1 MPAQLNAFVK
11 CRIYVS
17 DDDIAFWEKNKVS
30 PAVSI
35 DSMRDVLRV
44 FINGQLTGNVL
55 YYPSYISASI
65 YITMSVFV
73 FFFPFVRFIS
83 SLFFLCCFI
92 LAVKFCKLS
101 QEMFS
106 KSINDF
112 IINPSCPYLID

>member
-11 CRIYVS
+11 CRINVS

-44 FINGQLTGNVL
+44 FINGQLTGIVL

-65 YITMSVFV
+65 YITLSVFV
-73 FFFPFVRFIS
+73 FFFLLFASFLLCSFYVVS
-83 SLFFLCCFI
+83 S
-92 LAVKFCKLS
+92 
-101 QEMFS
+101 
-106 KSINDF
+106 
-112 IINPSCPYLID
+112 

>member
-1 MPAQLNAFVK
+1 MPAQLNAFMK

-55 YYPSYISASI
+55 Y
-65 YITMSVFV
+65 
-73 FFFPFVRFIS
+73 
-83 SLFFLCCFI
+83 
-92 LAVKFCKLS
+92 
-101 QEMFS
+101 
-106 KSINDF
+106 
-112 IINPSCPYLID
+112 

>member
-1 MPAQLNAFVK
+1 MPAQLNAFMK

-35 DSMRDVLRV
+35 DSMRDVLRA

-73 FFFPFVRFIS
+73 FFFLLFASFLLCSFYVVS
-83 SLFFLCCFI
+83 S
-92 LAVKFCKLS
+92 
-101 QEMFS
+101 
-106 KSINDF
+106 
-112 IINPSCPYLID
+112 

>member
-1 MPAQLNAFVK
+1 MPAQLNAFMK

-35 DSMRDVLRV
+35 DSMRDVLRA

-65 YITMSVFV
+65 YMTMSVFV
-73 FFFPFVRFIS
+73 FFFLLFASFLLCSFYVVS
-83 SLFFLCCFI
+83 S
-92 LAVKFCKLS
+92 
-101 QEMFS
+101 
-106 KSINDF
+106 
-112 IINPSCPYLID
+112 

>member
-1 MPAQLNAFVK
+1 MPGQLNAFVK

-44 FINGQLTGNVL
+44 FINGQLTGIVL

-73 FFFPFVRFIS
+73 FFFFL
-83 SLFFLCCFI
+83 LFASFLLCSFY
-92 LAVKFCKLS
+92 VVS
-101 QEMFS
+101 
-106 KSINDF
+106 
-112 IINPSCPYLID
+112 Y